1 MAITQDDVRLYAS
14 ERMTD
19 YADGGGRMSPHVIVD
34 GQDNNVFPDITDL
47 DRITG
52 RTSIRKIFGAV
63 TSTDNDTYLGAH
75 AFLDDAPDDEATGA
89 AIFST
94 GGLTTERSEAQ
105 QWFDAHDSAALA
117 PGAGYSAGGTATS
130 GSAVL
135 TGCTF
140 SDTLLFDSNLGGYF
154 RISASVGGVASYAL
168 RRVLSRAGTDLT
180 LDAPLTFPN
189 GTGVAITH
197 IVSFSTQERSY
208 GVAATTGAL
217 ASGATSVPLV
227 SRMATVAP
235 YADCSPAPVD
245 TEAALGIDATKYLN
259 SAGAVP
265 IFVAGDKVLVHSTIA
280 MAPAARANGDT
291 VNTTRTTL
299 ARLRVIGNNG
309 VEHARFTRGVPPPA
323 GVGCTADLD
332 AGTVTFTDV
341 SGMSQPVT
349 VEHRIEE
356 LNQAIAIAGATLTLN
371 RGLSRAYPA
380 GTKVSSL
387 MLLGDLQG
395 RVEAGFAQQA
405 WTGIWQDSR
414 IGGEPLADFNDVLN
428 PITTTN
434 RGSVTQ
440 RWALIFTNS
449 TTFRVVGEFLGEV
462 GTGNTGG
469 NCTPNNPATSSPYFT
484 IPAAGWGTGW
494 SAGNV
499 YRFNTVG
506 AQAPLWVLRCVAP
519 SLPNP
524 DDDSVTV
531 EFRGF
536 INT

>member
-19 YADGGGRMSPHVIVD
+19 YADGGGRMSPNVIVD

-47 DRITG
+47 ERVDG

-63 TSTDNDTYLGAH
+63 TSNDNDQYLGAH
-75 AFLDDAPDDEATGA
+75 AFLDDAPDDAATDA
-89 AIFST
+89 VLFTT
-94 GGLTTERSEAQ
+94 GGLTTERAEAQ
-105 QWFDAHDSAALA
+105 QWLDAQDSAVLA
-117 PGAGYSAGGTATS
+117 PSAAYGATAGTATA
-130 GSAVL
+130 GSAVV
-135 TGCTF
+135 TGCTLT
-140 SDTLLFDSNLGGYF
+140 DTVLFDSKLGQYAQLSY
-154 RISASVGGVASYAL
+154 SAAGTPAYAL

-180 LDAPLTFPN
+180 LDAPLPFSSA
-189 GTGVAITH
+189 GVSLRFIT
-197 IVSFSTQERSY
+197 SFSNQARVY
-208 GVAATTGAL
+208 GVSTATGAL
-217 ASGATSVPLV
+217 ASGAASIPLQKV
-227 SRMATVAP
+227 VAVVAP
-235 YADCSPAPVD
+235 YADGSPAPVGS
-245 TEAALGIDATKYLN
+245 EAALGIDATKFAD
-259 SAGAVP
+259 SVGAMQM
-265 IFVAGDKVLVHSTIA
+265 IFGGDKVLVHSTVA
-280 MAPAARANGDT
+280 EAPDT
-291 VNTTRTTL
+291 VANTDVVNVGRTTL

-323 GVGCTADLD
+323 GVGCTANLD

-349 VEHRIEE
+349 IEHRIEE
-356 LNQAIAIAGATLTLN
+356 LNLAQSVSGDTVTLG
-371 RGLSRAYPA
+371 RALSRAYPA

-387 MLLGDLQG
+387 LLLGDLQG

-405 WTGIWQDSR
+405 WTGVWQDSR

-428 PITTTN
+428 PIVTTN
-434 RGSVTQ
+434 RGAVTQ
-440 RWALIFTNS
+440 RWALIFTN
-449 TTFRVVGEFLGEV
+449 TTNFRIIGEFLGEV

-469 NCTPNNPATSSPYFT
+469 NCTPNNPSTSTPYFT
-484 IPAAGWGTGW
+484 IPGAGWGTGW
-494 SAGNV
+494 AAGNV

-536 INT
+536 INA